1 MVDYRPLGDE
11 HRDAFFEYTTYAFSP
26 DTGPVEYDPEEHDSE
41 RVRMGAQR
49 GLFTDDDDRP
59 RCLCAHYWFDALVR
73 GEPHP
78 APGLSAVATPPE
90 YRRTGYIEQLLTHS
104 LEEYRSRESRFSLL
118 WPFRTRF
125 YRQFGWET
133 CSSYQLYTC
142 EPEALSFAR
151 KARNESES
159 SENEETCYRQVD
171 PDEYERLVPVYEEF
185 SDRYTLSISRDEQW
199 WRHRVFSSWTTDPYV
214 YAYEREGEVRGY
226 LVYSIEGEWSD
237 RTMRVWE
244 LVFADNDALL
254 ALCGYCAN
262 HDSQV
267 SEVAFSLPTDV
278 DFLTVVPEPEDV
290 ECEQKVGAMARI
302 VDVSETL
309 SALQYPAVDA
319 AVTLRVEDSFA
330 DWNDRTYR
338 LVVDDGVAT
347 CEPVSAGRE
356 ADVTLD
362 VGALTQLAVGYRSVH
377 ELERSNRIERVD
389 DGLSTLDRLFPS
401 EQTFVG
407 TRF

>member
-1 MVDYRPLGDE
+1 MVEYRPLEDA

-26 DTGPVEYDPEEHDSE
+26 DTGPVEYDPEEHDNE
-41 RVRMGAQR
+41 RLRMGAQR

-73 GEPHP
+73 GERHP

-90 YRRTGYIEQLLTHS
+90 YRRTGYIEQLLAHS

-133 CSSYQLYTC
+133 CSASRSYTC
-142 EPEALSFAR
+142 EPDALSFAR
-151 KARNESES
+151 GWGGESES
-159 SENEETCYRQVD
+159 SEDEDGRYRQLD
-171 PDEYERLVPVYEEF
+171 ADEYERLVPVYEEF
-185 SDRYTLSISRDEQW
+185 SDRYALSIGRDEQW

-214 YAYEREGEVRGY
+214 YTYERDGDARGY
-226 LVYSIEGEWSD
+226 LVYSIEGEWGD

-244 LVFADNDALL
+244 LVFADHDALF
-254 ALCGYCAN
+254 ALCAYCAN

-267 SEVAFSLPTDV
+267 SEVTFSLPTDV
-278 DFLTVVPEPEDV
+278 DLLTLVPDPEDV
-290 ECEQKVGAMARI
+290 ECERNVGAMARI

-319 AVTLRVEDSFA
+319 AVTLTVEDSFA
-330 DWNDRTYR
+330 DWNDGTYR
-338 LVVDDGVAT
+338 LVVDDGLAT
-347 CEPVSAGRE
+347 CETVSDGRD
-356 ADVTLD
+356 ADVVLD
-362 VGALTQLAVGYRSVH
+362 VGALTQLAVGYRSARH
-377 ELERSNRIERVD
+377 LERSNQIETEAD
-389 DGLSTLDRLFPS
+389 SLATLERLFPS